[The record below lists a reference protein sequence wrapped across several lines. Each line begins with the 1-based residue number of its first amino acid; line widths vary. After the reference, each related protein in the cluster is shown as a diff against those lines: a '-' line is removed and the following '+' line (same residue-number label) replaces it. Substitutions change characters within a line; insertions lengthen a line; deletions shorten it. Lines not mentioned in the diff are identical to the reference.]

1 MVELYKL
8 TGRDE
13 EYIDS
18 MKELS
23 LLQTDNRELRLRLA
37 EELRKRMRYC

>member
-8 TGRDE
+8 ADRDE

-23 LLQTDNRELRLRLA
+23 LLQADNRELRLRLA